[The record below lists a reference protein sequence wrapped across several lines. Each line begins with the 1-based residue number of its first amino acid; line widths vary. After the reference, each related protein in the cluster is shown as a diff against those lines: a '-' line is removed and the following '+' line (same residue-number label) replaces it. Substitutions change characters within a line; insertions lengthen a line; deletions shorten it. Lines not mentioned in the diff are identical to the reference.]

1 MRDRGDPQ
9 EVQNLDRRCQF
20 AYAIMWSAN
29 SFSRGGSN
37 GAFVRVSA
45 KKHPSKEGSADWCA
59 LFVSLS
65 TSGGVAISNTSIP
78 NKGVL
83 A

>member
-1 MRDRGDPQ
+1 MRDRGDLQ

-29 SFSRGGSN
+29 SFSRAGGSN

-45 KKHPSKEGSADWCA
+45 KKHSSKEGSDCA

-65 TSGGVAISNTSIP
+65 MSVAISNTSIP

>member
-45 KKHPSKEGSADWCA
+45 KKHPSKEGSDCAA